1 MNTTDA
7 KSVAGFVGV
16 DRVVGGVPV
25 SLSVPGHDGRHYKVE
40 LERDRVL
47 SYWCDCKGASHS
59 VCYHGLA
66 AAIKAATE
74 KGYTLTWT
82 QNKANAQRLANLG
95 GRVISLTS
103 SRSKV
108 RAWGVLRGE
117 VSPIQVA
124 VVPRRRQR
132 LTPHPNKLNLIILF
146 STAYGDVTI
155 GDNYHS
161 DVSKPSWKRL
171 NRLLKKWY
179 GEGRAQIGWMQSG
192 YGYQIVRDVS

>member
-1 MNTTDA
+1 MNTSDA
-7 KSVAGFVGV
+7 RAVAGFVGI
-16 DRVVGGVPV
+16 DKVVSGVPV
-25 SLSVPGHDGRHYKVE
+25 SLSVPGHDGRQYRVE

-47 SYWCDCKGASHS
+47 SYWCGCKGASHS

-74 KGYTLTWT
+74 RGYTLTWT
-82 QNKANAQRLANLG
+82 QNKSDARRLANLG

-108 RAWGVLRGE
+108 RAWGVLKGE

-124 VVPRRRQR
+124 TISRRQR
-132 LTPHPNKLNLIILF
+132 LVPHPNKLNLIILF

-161 DVSKPSWKRL
+161 DVSGPSWKRL
-171 NRLLKKWY
+171 NRLLQKWWR
-179 GEGRAQIGWMQSG
+179 EGKAQVGWMQAG
-192 YGYQIVRDVS
+192 YGYQVTGDV